1 MKANEIFGQDIAEH
15 LNFDLLNLTQT
26 NLSRISLITEKRE
39 SEKLIGENTN
49 TVATSDPSLIL
60 APFILLVMGGI
71 VIFHK
76 LKLSHQPENINNL
89 DDFPCT
95 NCHFFSKNSYLK
107 CAVNPSIVF
116 TKAAISCCD
125 YQPLQNI
132 TKNKCS
138 KILQR
143 K

>member
-1 MKANEIFGQDIAEH
+1 MKANEILGQDIPEH
-15 LNFDLLNLTQT
+15 LSLEPLNLTQT
-26 NLSRISLITEKRE
+26 NLSRISLTTEKRE
-39 SEKLIGENTN
+39 GEKLVGENTN
-49 TVATSDPSLIL
+49 TVATSNLSFIL
-60 APFILLVMGGI
+60 APFILLIMGGI

-107 CAVNPSIVF
+107 CAVNPSIFF

-132 TKNKCS
+132 TKIKSS
-138 KILQR
+138 KISQR